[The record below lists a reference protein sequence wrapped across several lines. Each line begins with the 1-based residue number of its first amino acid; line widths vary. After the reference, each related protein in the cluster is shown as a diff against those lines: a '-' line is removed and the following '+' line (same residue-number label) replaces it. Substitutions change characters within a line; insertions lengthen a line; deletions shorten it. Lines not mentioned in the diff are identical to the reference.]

1 MARTPQIANANNRP
15 EVSNR
20 DDNSVTRRT
29 IANVSSNL
37 GWIFGLPSFLVDC
50 TAEIRVSRGNRGIP
64 QAG

>member
-37 GWIFGLPSFLVDC
+37 GWIFGLPSFLVDFI
-50 TAEIRVSRGNRGIP
+50 AEIRVS
-64 QAG
+64 